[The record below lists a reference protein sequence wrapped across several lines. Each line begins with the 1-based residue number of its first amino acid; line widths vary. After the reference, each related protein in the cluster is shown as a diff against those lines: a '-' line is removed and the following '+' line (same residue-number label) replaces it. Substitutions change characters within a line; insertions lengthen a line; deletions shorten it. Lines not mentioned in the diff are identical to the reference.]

1 MPSKEIWV
9 FHGTAPKNIP
19 LIMEGGFKVGGKA
32 PGVGVANGTVY
43 GNGVYSAKGPG
54 TPMCYSKSGGGKAVI
69 LARALQGNIG
79 PQGSPSSDCWEPKG
93 DWAIFRDGSQ
103 LLPLYV
109 VHYT

>member
-1 MPSKEIWV
+1 M

-32 PGVGVANGTVY
+32 PGVGVANGALY
-43 GNGVYSAKGPG
+43 GHGVYSAKGPG
-54 TPMCYSKSGGGKAVI
+54 TPMSYSQHAGGKAVI

-79 PQGSPSSDCWEPKG
+79 PQGTSDCWEPKG
-93 DWAIFRDGSQ
+93 DWAIFRDASQ